1 MPRRHILS
9 ARQRSLLLDLPT
21 DEASLL
27 RYYILADDD
36 LIHIDRRRRPEN
48 RIGFALQLCA
58 LRYPGR
64 MLVPGEVIPLA
75 VSAFLGAQLGITGDA
90 LIRYAVRRQT
100 RQQHMEVLRSIYGY
114 RTFPGQ
120 GAPARAFR
128 DWLFAEAEQ
137 ARSND
142 DLARRFITCCRN
154 TMTIL
159 PAITTIERLCAD

>member
-9 ARQRSLLLDLPT
+9 ARQRSALLDLPT

-27 RYYILADDD
+27 RHYILADDD
-36 LIHIDRRRRPEN
+36 LIQIDRRRRPEN

-64 MLVPGEVIPLA
+64 MLAPGEVIPLA
-75 VSAFLGAQLGITGDA
+75 VSAFLGAQLGIAGHA
-90 LIRYAVRRQT
+90 LVRYAVRRQT
-100 RQQHMEVLRSIYGY
+100 RQQHMEALRRLYGY

-128 DWLFAEAEQ
+128 D
-137 ARSND
+137 
-142 DLARRFITCCRN
+142 
-154 TMTIL
+154 
-159 PAITTIERLCAD
+159 

>member
-27 RYYILADDD
+27 RHYILADDD

-90 LIRYAVRRQT
+90 LICYAVRRQT
-100 RQQHMEVLRSIYGY
+100 RQQHMEVLRSI
-114 RTFPGQ
+114 
-120 GAPARAFR
+120 
-128 DWLFAEAEQ
+128 
-137 ARSND
+137 
-142 DLARRFITCCRN
+142 
-154 TMTIL
+154 
-159 PAITTIERLCAD
+159 

>member
-9 ARQRSLLLDLPT
+9 ARQRSSLLDLPT

-27 RYYILADDD
+27 RHYILADDD

-75 VSAFLGAQLGITGDA
+75 VSAFLGAQLGIAGDV
-90 LIRYAVRRQT
+90 LVRYAVRQ
-100 RQQHMEVLRSIYGY
+100 IG
-114 RTFPGQ
+114 
-120 GAPARAFR
+120 RAHV
-128 DWLFAEAEQ
+128 
-137 ARSND
+137 
-142 DLARRFITCCRN
+142 
-154 TMTIL
+154 
-159 PAITTIERLCAD
+159 